1 MTFIK
6 DVDQIRDYSY
16 VELAVYFGKRMTAE
30 EILAYA
36 KDLSNQLAAT
46 SDGSHLV
53 EVKKIDREGPL
64 DKE

>member
-1 MTFIK
+1 
-6 DVDQIRDYSY
+6 